1 MVRTNAAAKL
11 LGVSPNTLRSWERR
25 YGFPRP
31 RRTPG
36 GHRQYELQEIEAL
49 RQALDETA
57 SVSSAV
63 SLARQRGLGPS
74 SRSRLS
80 GAFAAFDEL
89 LVDRLLED
97 SLSLRSVERTLA
109 ELLLPAVSEQTGPAY
124 EFAWRHA
131 LSWLSSQRRLCPP
144 TYHESG
150 VLILDPFTG
159 CDLET
164 LYALAFEVVLR
175 RAGLA
180 TLSLSPNTELSR
192 LRGAVRGLRPW
203 AVVLAG
209 AGAEL
214 DQMARLVWGI
224 RASVP
229 GLEVFDLRPDEGLL
243 NAREAFLRRW
253 ADRSQPSARLPAML
267 PA

>member
-11 LGVSPNTLRSWERR
+11 LGVSSNTLRSWERR

-36 GHRQYELQEIEAL
+36 GHRHYELQEIEAL
-49 RQALDETA
+49 RLALDETA

-63 SLARQRGLGPS
+63 SLARERGLGPS

-80 GAFAAFDEL
+80 GAFASFDEL
-89 LVDRLLED
+89 LVDRLLEE
-97 SLSLRSVERTLA
+97 SLSLRSVERTLV
-109 ELLLPAVSEQTGPAY
+109 ELLLPAVGEQTGPAY

-131 LSWLSSQRRLCPP
+131 LTWLSAQKRLCPP
-144 TYHESG
+144 AHHEGG

-159 CDLET
+159 CELET
-164 LYALAFEVVLR
+164 LHALAFEVVLR

-180 TLSLSPNTELSR
+180 TLSLSPATELSR
-192 LRGAVRGLRPW
+192 LRGALRRLRPW

-209 AGAEL
+209 AGADV

-229 GLEVFDLRPDEGLL
+229 GLEVFDLRLDRGLL
-243 NAREAFLRRW
+243 AAGEEITLRLRQ
-253 ADRSQPSARLPAML
+253 RGQPPRVRPTALPA
-267 PA
+267 

>member
-49 RQALDETA
+49 RQGLDETD

-80 GAFAAFDEL
+80 GAFAAFDEV
-89 LVDRLLED
+89 LVDRVLEE
-97 SLSLRSVERTLA
+97 SLSLRSVERTVA
-109 ELLLPAVSEQTGPAY
+109 ELLLPAVNDQAGPVY

-131 LSWLSSQRRLCPP
+131 LTWLSAQRRLCPP
-144 TYHESG
+144 AHHEGG
-150 VLILDPFTG
+150 VLILDPFAG
-159 CDLET
+159 GDPDT
-164 LYALAFEVVLR
+164 LHALAFELILR
-175 RAGLA
+175 RSGVA
-180 TLSLSPNTELSR
+180 TLSLSPATELSR
-192 LRGAVRGLRPW
+192 LGSALRRLRPW

-209 AGAEL
+209 ANGEL

-224 RASVP
+224 RTSVP
-229 GLEVFDLRPDEGLL
+229 ALEVFDLRLDEGLL
-243 NAREAFLRRW
+243 AAREALLLRLPHPAQASRQ
-253 ADRSQPSARLPAML
+253 RPSALQA
-267 PA
+267 